1 MQDPYT
7 YVDESGEDLPTVAA
21 IKRVKLS
28 VNPQV
33 SNMIR
38 QFDDDIA
45 DDPDEE
51 DEDFAEEFGDDDDND
66 EPEMDIDSEIEM
78 KNDLL
83 STLQASTTSA
93 EVEVKKKKRPP
104 PPLIAIKDLEPDP
117 GVGNRRVV
125 ERGVKRKI
133 GGEGAYGPLVSGRA
147 HTLPGTLALLKRCR
161 VEVDRMG
168 LDHIAAEPVS
178 LSGRDLLEIARSRC
192 DTNLFENMRSS
203 FHTGDAFSDVD
214 IVFSDGK
221 LRAHRVVLAAAS
233 PQLRAMML
241 DRAGDAEPVDCLVF
255 PDTTLAEGR
264 LAVAALYTGNVKI
277 VRSSQLSLSSVE
289 RCVRTFQE
297 VGLLDN
303 YSIQI
308 SPLLPLENFTPTKR
322 HVARAAS
329 PCTPPPLHP
338 LARSPSPPPG
348 HTPTEERGHP
358 SGSNTKAPPDAV
370 TPAQRN
376 AEESVETQNM
386 VIQKSPSPVKHES
399 KLVSPNSEQNSNL
412 LNPDKLDTSN
422 KYGVKPLSP
431 KKQESKSI
439 SPNKQRSLSPT
450 KQESKSPSPN
460 KHEGGRKDC
469 NKPKFSDIS
478 FEDIAAKEAASP
490 EQVISWLQDLGFLCA
505 APPRCRGCGKAT
517 LLQEAAGE
525 ADGLAWKCPL
535 SRDKCVPGPVTPSL
549 LREHSIFQF
558 SKHKLLWILKI
569 IICWRENT
577 SLSQCHEVNVNI

>member
-104 PPLIAIKDLEPDP
+104 PPLIAIKDLEPDL

-241 DRAGDAEPVDCLVF
+241 DRAGDTEPVDCLVF

-348 HTPTEERGHP
+348 HTPPEERGHP
-358 SGSNTKAPPDAV
+358 SGSTTKEQPDAV
-370 TPAQRN
+370 TPAQHN

-399 KLVSPNSEQNSNL
+399 ELVSPNSL
-412 LNPDKLDTSN
+412 LNPDKLETSN
-422 KYGVKPLSP
+422 RYGVKPLSP

-577 SLSQCHEVNVNI
+577 SLSQCHEVNVANI

>member
-51 DEDFAEEFGDDDDND
+51 DEDFAEEFADDDDDND
-66 EPEMDIDSEIEM
+66 EPEMEIDSEIEM

-83 STLQASTTSA
+83 STLQASTASA

-104 PPLIAIKDLEPDP
+104 PPLIAIKDLEPDL

-348 HTPTEERGHP
+348 HTPPEERGHP
-358 SGSNTKAPPDAV
+358 SGSTTKEQPEAV
-370 TPAQRN
+370 TSALHN
-376 AEESVETQNM
+376 AKESVETQNM

-399 KLVSPNSEQNSNL
+399 ELVSPNSL
-412 LNPDKLDTSN
+412 LNPDKLETSN
-422 KYGVKPLSP
+422 RYGVKPLSP

-577 SLSQCHEVNVNI
+577 SLSQCHEVNVANI

>member
-1 MQDPYT
+1 M
-7 YVDESGEDLPTVAA
+7 
-21 IKRVKLS
+21 S

-66 EPEMDIDSEIEM
+66 EPEMEIDSEIEM

-104 PPLIAIKDLEPDP
+104 PPLIAIKDLEPDL

-241 DRAGDAEPVDCLVF
+241 DRAGDTEPVDCLVF

-348 HTPTEERGHP
+348 HTPPEERGHP
-358 SGSNTKAPPDAV
+358 SGSTTKEQPEAV
-370 TPAQRN
+370 TSAQHN

-386 VIQKSPSPVKHES
+386 VTHKSPSPVKHES
-399 KLVSPNSEQNSNL
+399 ELVSPNSL
-412 LNPDKLDTSN
+412 LNPDKLETSN
-422 KYGVKPLSP
+422 RYGVKPLSP

-577 SLSQCHEVNVNI
+577 SLSQCHEVNVANI

>member
-51 DEDFAEEFGDDDDND
+51 DEEFAEEFGDDDDND

-83 STLQASTTSA
+83 STLQASTASA

-104 PPLIAIKDLEPDP
+104 PPLIAIKDLEPDL

-241 DRAGDAEPVDCLVF
+241 DRAGDTEPVDCLVF

-348 HTPTEERGHP
+348 HTPPEERGHP
-358 SGSNTKAPPDAV
+358 SGSNTKGQPEAV
-370 TPAQRN
+370 TPAQHN

-386 VIQKSPSPVKHES
+386 VTQKSPSPVKHES
-399 KLVSPNSEQNSNL
+399 ELVSPNSL
-412 LNPDKLDTSN
+412 LNPDKLETSN
-422 KYGVKPLSP
+422 RYGVKALSP

-577 SLSQCHEVNVNI
+577 SLSQCHEVNVANI

>member
-1 MQDPYT
+1 M
-7 YVDESGEDLPTVAA
+7 PTVAA

-51 DEDFAEEFGDDDDND
+51 EEDFAEEFGDDDDDDNE
-66 EPEMDIDSEIEM
+66 EPDMEIDTEIEM

-83 STLQASTTSA
+83 STIQASTTSA
-93 EVEVKKKKRPP
+93 EVEVMSDQKKKKRPP
-104 PPLIAIKDLEPDP
+104 PPLIAIKDLEPDL

-203 FHTGDAFSDVD
+203 FHTGDAFSDMD

-241 DRAGDAEPVDCLVF
+241 DRGGDAEPVDCLVF
-255 PDTTLAEGR
+255 PDTTLAEGK

-277 VRSSQLSLSSVE
+277 VRSSLLSLSSVE

-338 LARSPSPPPG
+338 LARSPSPSPG
-348 HTPTEERGHP
+348 HTSPEERGHS
-358 SGSNTKAPPDAV
+358 SGSTTKAPPEAV
-370 TPAQRN
+370 TAAQRN
-376 AEESVETQNM
+376 AEEESVETQNM
-386 VIQKSPSPVKHES
+386 LIQKSQSPVKHES
-399 KLVSPNSEQNSNL
+399 KLVSPNSEQKSNL
-412 LNPDKLDTSN
+412 LTPDKLENSN

-450 KQESKSPSPN
+450 KQESKSPSPT

-577 SLSQCHEVNVNI
+577 SLSQCHEVIVDNL